1 MYKVNI
7 HLNRVEKIKI
17 SSFQELKF
25 SERNHLQEW
34 IAKQP
39 DIFGEELLIIQKEF
53 DGFDETKERLDLLAL
68 DKGGNLVVI
77 ENKLDDS
84 GRDVVWQSVKY
95 ASYCSALSK
104 TNILEIYQ
112 KYLSKQNIQQDA
124 KKNIC
129 DFFDKEEF
137 DSVVLNNGFMQR
149 IIMVAANFR
158 KEVTSTVLWLMKH
171 GVNIKCFKAT
181 PFKNNDEIYL
191 SVEQIIPLPEA
202 EELMIGIAEK
212 ERQETDTELGNVKRE
227 NLRKEFWQ
235 HTLEFFNKNN
245 LDIYKGVSPSKDHW
259 LNTGAGISGVHY
271 SLIFLKDEI
280 RVEFALDTGS
290 KNSNK
295 SMFDYL
301 FSKKDEIEN
310 TFKES
315 LVWRKLEDKKVSLI
329 QFSKSIDAD
338 NKENWNEMADWM
350 MKNIQNMK
358 NTFSKYTGELRVI
371 NQNSN

>member
-7 HLNRVEKIKI
+7 HLNRVEKIKR

-34 IAKQP
+34 IEKQP

-68 DKGGNLVVI
+68 DKGGNLVII

-84 GRDVVWQSVKY
+84 GRDVVWQSIKY

-137 DSVVLNNGFMQR
+137 DSVVLNNGSMQR

-301 FSKKDEIEN
+301 FSNKDEIEN

-315 LVWRKLEDKKVSLI
+315 LVWKKLEDKKVSLI

>member
-7 HLNRVEKIKI
+7 HLNRVEKIKS

-39 DIFGEELLIIQKEF
+39 DIFGEELLIILKEF

-68 DKGGNLVVI
+68 DKGGNLVII

-358 NTFSKYTGELRVI
+358 NTFSKYNGELRVI

>member
-7 HLNRVEKIKI
+7 HLNRVEKIKR

-34 IAKQP
+34 IEKQP

-68 DKGGNLVVI
+68 DKGGNLVII

-84 GRDVVWQSVKY
+84 GRDVVWQSIKY

-137 DSVVLNNGFMQR
+137 DSVVLNNGSMQR

-171 GVNIKCFKAT
+171 GVNIKCFKTT

-315 LVWRKLEDKKVSLI
+315 LVWKKLEDKKVSLI

>member
-7 HLNRVEKIKI
+7 QSNRLEKVN
-17 SSFQELKF
+17 SASFQELKI

-34 IAKQP
+34 IANQP
-39 DIFGEELLIIQKEF
+39 DVFGEELLIIQKEF
-53 DGFDETKERLDLLAL
+53 DGFDDTKERLDLLAL
-68 DKGGNLVVI
+68 DKDGNLVIV

-84 GRDVVWQSVKY
+84 GRDVVWQSIKY

-112 KYLSKQNIQQDA
+112 KYLSKINIQQDG

-129 DFFDKEEF
+129 DFLDKEEF
-137 DSVVLNNGFMQR
+137 ESVVLNNGSMQR

-171 GVNIKCFKAT
+171 GINIKCFKAT
-181 PFKNNDEIYL
+181 PFANNNEIYL
-191 SVEQIIPLPEA
+191 SIEQIIPLPEA

-212 ERQETDTELGNVKRE
+212 ERQETYIEVGNAKRE
-227 NLRKEFWQ
+227 NLRKDFWQ
-235 HTLEFFNKNN
+235 YTLDFFNKNN
-245 LDIYKGVSPSKDHW
+245 LDIYKGVNASKDHW

-280 RVEFALDTGS
+280 RIEFALDTSS

-295 SMFDYL
+295 SMFDCLY
-301 FSKKDEIEN
+301 SKKDEIEKN
-310 TFKES
+310 FNES
-315 LVWRKLEDKKVSLI
+315 LIWRKLEDKKVSLI
-329 QFSKSIDAD
+329 QFSKSIDTD
-338 NKENWNEMADWM
+338 NKENWNELASWM
-350 MKNIQNMK
+350 LEYIKKMKD
-358 NTFSKYTGELRVI
+358 TFSKYTGELRII

>member
-7 HLNRVEKIKI
+7 HLNRVEKIKR

-34 IAKQP
+34 IEKQP

-53 DGFDETKERLDLLAL
+53 DGFDETKERLDLLAF
-68 DKGGNLVVI
+68 DKGGNLVII

-84 GRDVVWQSVKY
+84 GRDVVWQSIKY

-137 DSVVLNNGFMQR
+137 DSVVLNNGSMQR

-301 FSKKDEIEN
+301 FSNKDEIEN

-315 LVWRKLEDKKVSLI
+315 LVWKKLEDKKVSLI

>member
-7 HLNRVEKIKI
+7 HLNRVEKIKR

-34 IAKQP
+34 IEKQP

-68 DKGGNLVVI
+68 DKGGNLVII

-84 GRDVVWQSVKY
+84 GRDVVWQSIKY

-137 DSVVLNNGFMQR
+137 DSVVLNNGSMQR

-235 HTLEFFNKNN
+235 HILEFFNKNN

-315 LVWRKLEDKKVSLI
+315 LVWKKLEDKKVSLI

>member
-7 HLNRVEKIKI
+7 HLNRVEKIKS

-25 SERNHLQEW
+25 GERNHLQEW

-68 DKGGNLVVI
+68 DKGGNLVII

>member
-7 HLNRVEKIKI
+7 HLNRVEKIKR

-34 IAKQP
+34 IEKQP

-68 DKGGNLVVI
+68 DKGGNLVII

-137 DSVVLNNGFMQR
+137 DTVVLNNGSMQR

-227 NLRKEFWQ
+227 YLRKEFWQ

-315 LVWRKLEDKKVSLI
+315 LVWKKLEDKKVSLI

>member
-1 MYKVNI
+1 
-7 HLNRVEKIKI
+7 
-17 SSFQELKF
+17 
-25 SERNHLQEW
+25 
-34 IAKQP
+34 
-39 DIFGEELLIIQKEF
+39 
-53 DGFDETKERLDLLAL
+53 
-68 DKGGNLVVI
+68 
-77 ENKLDDS
+77 
-84 GRDVVWQSVKY
+84 
-95 ASYCSALSK
+95 
-104 TNILEIYQ
+104 
-112 KYLSKQNIQQDA
+112 
-124 KKNIC
+124 
-129 DFFDKEEF
+129 
-137 DSVVLNNGFMQR
+137 
-149 IIMVAANFR
+149 
-158 KEVTSTVLWLMKH
+158 MKH
-171 GVNIKCFKAT
+171 GVNIKCFKTT

-315 LVWRKLEDKKVSLI
+315 LVWKKLEDKKVSLI

>member
-7 HLNRVEKIKI
+7 HLNRVEKIKR

-68 DKGGNLVVI
+68 DKGGNLVII

-84 GRDVVWQSVKY
+84 GRDVVWQSIKY

-137 DSVVLNNGFMQR
+137 DSVVLNNGSMQR

-315 LVWRKLEDKKVSLI
+315 LIWRKLEDKKVSLI

>member
-7 HLNRVEKIKI
+7 HLNRVEKIKR

-34 IAKQP
+34 IEKQP

-68 DKGGNLVVI
+68 DKGGNLVIV

-137 DSVVLNNGFMQR
+137 DTVVLNNGSMQR

>member
-7 HLNRVEKIKI
+7 HLNRVEKIKR

-34 IAKQP
+34 IEKQP

-68 DKGGNLVVI
+68 DKGGNLVII

-84 GRDVVWQSVKY
+84 GRAVVWQSIKY

-137 DSVVLNNGFMQR
+137 DSVVLNNGSMQR

-301 FSKKDEIEN
+301 FSNKDEIEN

-315 LVWRKLEDKKVSLI
+315 LVWKKLEDKKVSLI

>member
-7 HLNRVEKIKI
+7 HLNRVEKIKR

-34 IAKQP
+34 IEKQP

-68 DKGGNLVVI
+68 DKGGNLVII

-84 GRDVVWQSVKY
+84 GRDVVWQSIKY

-137 DSVVLNNGFMQR
+137 DSVVLNNGSMQR

-171 GVNIKCFKAT
+171 GVNIKCFKTT

-315 LVWRKLEDKKVSLI
+315 LVWKKLEDKKVSLI

-338 NKENWNEMADWM
+338 NKENWNEMANWM

>member
-7 HLNRVEKIKI
+7 HLNRVEKIKR

-34 IAKQP
+34 IEKQP

-68 DKGGNLVVI
+68 DKGGNLVII

-84 GRDVVWQSVKY
+84 GRDVVWQSIKY

-137 DSVVLNNGFMQR
+137 DTVVLNNGSMQR

-227 NLRKEFWQ
+227 YLRKEFWQ

-315 LVWRKLEDKKVSLI
+315 LVWKKLEDKKVSLI

>member
-7 HLNRVEKIKI
+7 HLNRVEKINR

-34 IAKQP
+34 IEKQP

-68 DKGGNLVVI
+68 DKGGNLVII

-84 GRDVVWQSVKY
+84 GRDVVWQSIKY

-137 DSVVLNNGFMQR
+137 DSVVLNNGSMQR

-301 FSKKDEIEN
+301 FSNKDEIEN

-315 LVWRKLEDKKVSLI
+315 LVWKKLEDKKVSLI

>member
-7 HLNRVEKIKI
+7 HLNRVEKIKR

-34 IAKQP
+34 IEKQP

-68 DKGGNLVVI
+68 DKGGNLVIV

-137 DSVVLNNGFMQR
+137 DTVVLNNGSMQR

-227 NLRKEFWQ
+227 YLRKEFWQ